1 MRFFSQS
8 LAVAALTLVT
18 TTFASGQFN
27 NAPPR
32 NGACFFTDYNYQG
45 QSFCINA
52 GQNAGSIPSNFND
65 RIRSIRVYGGA
76 QVQYFNDSNFNG
88 SSGATSR
95 DISDLRRL
103 SVPDARDKNWSGR
116 ISSVRIGGSGLRRYG
131 DDRGGWDQ
139 RDNRDRRHDTGN
151 PGDDRGGWN
160 QGQDRNRDYD
170 AGHDRNVDTDNDLS
184 RVSCSSDLDARREW
198 CRTSGRV
205 NSVRLINE
213 NGQTRC
219 ELNRTFG
226 IDNGRL
232 WTARGCSGYFELR

>member
-1 MRFFSQS
+1 MKFFSQS
-8 LAVAALTLVT
+8 LAVAALTLGT

-45 QSFCINA
+45 QAFCVDA

-116 ISSVRIGGSGLRRYG
+116 ISSVRIGGSGLGRYG
-131 DDRGGWDQ
+131 NDRGGWDQ
-139 RDNRDRRHDTGN
+139 RDNRDRGHDAGN
-151 PGDDRGGWN
+151 PADDRGGWN

-170 AGHDRNVDTDNDLS
+170 ARS
-184 RVSCSSDLDARREW
+184 
-198 CRTSGRV
+198 
-205 NSVRLINE
+205 
-213 NGQTRC
+213 
-219 ELNRTFG
+219 
-226 IDNGRL
+226 
-232 WTARGCSGYFELR
+232 